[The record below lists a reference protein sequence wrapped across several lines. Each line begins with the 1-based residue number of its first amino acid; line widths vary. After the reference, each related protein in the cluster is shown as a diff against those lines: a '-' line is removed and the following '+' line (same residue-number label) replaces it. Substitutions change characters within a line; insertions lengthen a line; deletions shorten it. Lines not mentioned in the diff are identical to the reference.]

1 MGTQGTPPAADT
13 ITAVHGFLSS
23 HLRAAYHTPPLE
35 LDTRA
40 AIAVMRQRVCTMK
53 CDPAGISVED
63 YAVILNAF
71 FDEGN
76 VLPLLGSGSVSFR
89 LCCNRQSAAG
99 SGVGVVGGEFQHGDS
114 GFVLT
119 VSEVE
124 PSPSSF
130 ADLALFAEHRGRQA
144 PGTRQP
150 RRHPGTEAQY
160 DLYKAWCLQQG
171 VDNHAYVV
179 KYTPWDGRAFC
190 LTPCLVPYHTEAG
203 VSHWIFWPGFGSTT
217 SANGPKVSTKRSKHG
232 SADELD
238 VLSRSCFPAAG
249 PTTHAENP
257 QGEHGRTLGSPLR
270 SRVNNSKKKQL
281 DAIWAMHAC
290 IALCTGLLALVRP
303 ALFEVFMSFG
313 GVRYV
318 YWMFTRV
325 HMSEWRVIAHAHG
338 ISMHTYRSS

>member
-1 MGTQGTPPAADT
+1 MRDQVKTGHRHGGLDMGTQGTPPAADT

-203 VSHWIFWPGFGSTT
+203 VSHWILWHDPASVPGDT
-217 SANGPKVSTKRSKHG
+217 
-232 SADELD
+232 ELD
-238 VLSRSCFPAAG
+238 PVDQHSKVCTLLGDAAPRPDEVIIYQNQPESRSI
-249 PTTHAENP
+249 PT
-257 QGEHGRTLGSPLR
+257 
-270 SRVNNSKKKQL
+270 
-281 DAIWAMHAC
+281 
-290 IALCTGLLALVRP
+290 
-303 ALFEVFMSFG
+303 
-313 GVRYV
+313 
-318 YWMFTRV
+318 
-325 HMSEWRVIAHAHG
+325 IAHAHCFFRPQDDEAG
-338 ISMHTYRSS
+338 GRLRAALAAMETRWREESPWLRRMCNE